1 MSRLTIERIKFVNVL
16 YKTHNV
22 IKVFYESLGCIFVN
36 HCTRVTH
43 AKYRVK
49 MKRKEKKNKNNAK
62 GTRDGMGKGND
73 LFDEN
78 NRFN

>member
-1 MSRLTIERIKFVNVL
+1 M
-16 YKTHNV
+16 

-49 MKRKEKKNKNNAK
+49 MRRKEKKNKIMQ
-62 GTRDGMGKGND
+62 REREVEWGKEMICSMRITD
-73 LFDEN
+73 LID
-78 NRFN
+78 

>member
-1 MSRLTIERIKFVNVL
+1 M
-16 YKTHNV
+16 
-22 IKVFYESLGCIFVN
+22 IKVFYESVGSIFAN

-43 AKYRVK
+43 ARYRVK
-49 MKRKEKKNKNNAK
+49 MKRKEKYNDAK
-62 GTRDGMGKGND
+62 GARGGMGKGND

>member
-1 MSRLTIERIKFVNVL
+1 M
-16 YKTHNV
+16 
-22 IKVFYESLGCIFVN
+22 N

-49 MKRKEKKNKNNAK
+49 MKRKEKKKKNNAK
-62 GTRDGMGKGND
+62 GTRGGMGKGND